1 MIGVYAYALIDNL
14 ITEEEIVRLYDKE
27 YLKKVLEYKDEI
39 LKTY

>member
-1 MIGVYAYALIDNL
+1 MIGVYAYALIDDL

-27 YLKKVLEYKDEI
+27 YLKKVLEYKDGI